1 MKFIIIYKISE
12 DIQVYTSIRDER
24 NAYLFQMH
32 SLINIIV
39 NRYMTHSGDSLE
51 FFQDEGEDEVR
62 RRIQSGTWSLT

>member
-1 MKFIIIYKISE
+1 MKFIIIYKIFE
-12 DIQVYTSIRDER
+12 DIQIYTNVRDEL

-39 NRYMTHSGDSLE
+39 NRYSGDSLE

-62 RRIQSGTWSLT
+62 RRIQGGTWSLT